1 MPIRLSPRN
10 ARLKP
15 SASIAARNKV
25 IELVAAGRSIVD
37 FTIGEPDLDTPL
49 HIVEAAITALGK
61 ADTHYTASAGT
72 PVLREAVCA
81 RMARDKG
88 LTYSPANVV
97 VGCGAKQLIFEA
109 FAVTLAAGDEVVIPA
124 PYWVS
129 YPDMVAVNDGA
140 PVIVPC
146 GEDVGF
152 KLTPA
157 ALEGA
162 LTARTRWVVLNSPNN
177 PTGAVYSRS
186 ELAALAAVLAR
197 HPDVWV
203 MTDDIYEHLLY
214 DSQRHVNPVEVEPA
228 LAERTLI
235 VSGLSKSYA
244 MTGWRIGYA
253 LGPTD
258 LVAAMVKLIG
268 QSTTCASSIG
278 QAAAV
283 AALTGD
289 QTCVAEAADIY
300 RRRRARMISLLAD
313 IPGLRIVP
321 PQGAFYLYPCID
333 GIIGRTTPAGD
344 RLRSDLDVS
353 LYLLDAGVAV
363 LDGAAYGLSPYLRL
377 SFATSLEAI
386 EQGCERIRQAV
397 AALH

>member
-1 MPIRLSPRN
+1 
-10 ARLKP
+10 
-15 SASIAARNKV
+15 
-25 IELVAAGRSIVD
+25 
-37 FTIGEPDLDTPL
+37 
-49 HIVEAAITALGK
+49 
-61 ADTHYTASAGT
+61 
-72 PVLREAVCA
+72 
-81 RMARDKG
+81 
-88 LTYSPANVV
+88 V

-109 FAVTLAAGDEVVIPA
+109 FAVTLAAGDEVVVPA

-129 YPDMVAVNDGA
+129 YPDMVAVNDGV
-140 PVIVPC
+140 PVIVAC
-146 GEDVGF
+146 GEEVGF

-157 ALEGA
+157 ALERA
-162 LTARTRWVVLNSPNN
+162 ITPRTRWVVLNSPNN
-177 PTGAVYSRS
+177 PTGAVYSRA

-214 DSQRHVNPVEVEPA
+214 DGHQHVNPVEVEPA

-258 LVAAMVKLIG
+258 LIAAMVKLIG
-268 QSTTCASSIG
+268 QSTTCASSIS

-300 RRRRARMISLLAD
+300 RRRRARMISLLTD
-313 IPGLRIVP
+313 TPGLRIVP
-321 PQGAFYLYPCID
+321 PQGAFYLYPCVD
-333 GIIGRTTPAGD
+333 GIIGRTTPAGAQ
-344 RLRSDLDVS
+344 LRSDLDVS

-397 AALH
+397 AALR